1 MEGDGCGC
9 GCVRR
14 TFFSVC
20 NPFASLTLDYFCR
33 SLLDFSFLSLFLS
46 SPFSFPSISSP
57 LDGVVELGMAEAW
70 FWWVGVRWVGV
81 ERGFYSGFLLYAP
94 TSALLSREL
103 LVLFLCLNLFFVRL
117 ACELT
122 LDSDKIR
129 LFVIPQDFLLSVFL
143 FSAVFFFVFC
153 FGYVLLVS

>member
-1 MEGDGCGC
+1 
-9 GCVRR
+9 
-14 TFFSVC
+14 
-20 NPFASLTLDYFCR
+20 
-33 SLLDFSFLSLFLS
+33 LS

-103 LVLFLCLNLFFVRL
+103 
-117 ACELT
+117 T

-129 LFVIPQDFLLSVFL
+129 LFVIPQDFL
-143 FSAVFFFVFC
+143 FFVLDMYCLFPE
-153 FGYVLLVS
+153 FVDHDVFVTSNL